1 MTGPSTEEDPGSAD
15 DEPDAFAVAWQRAL
29 AAARARGHA
38 PAGGVRALGAGGT
51 AVPGGLG
58 GHARFGQGR
67 RRREEVTLSGA
78 RADPRDPA
86 RLADVA
92 TGLVGAAGWTDAV
105 AVGGVMG
112 RWREVVGGEVA
123 GHCVPV
129 GFGDGVLTVRA
140 ATTAWATQL
149 RMLVPDVLRRMAEVV
164 GPDVV
169 HHVEVLAPDAP
180 SWHRGRFAVRG
191 RGARDTY
198 G

>member
-1 MTGPSTEEDPGSAD
+1 VTDATAPD
-15 DEPDAFAVAWQRAL
+15 DEPDAPAVAWQRAL
-29 AAARARGHA
+29 AAARARGYRPTGGVQALGAGDA
-38 PAGGVRALGAGGT
+38 PAGG
-51 AVPGGLG
+51 LG
-58 GHARFGQGR
+58 GRARYGQAR
-67 RRREEVTLSGA
+67 RSREEVTLSGA
-78 RADPRDPA
+78 RPGPRDPS
-86 RLADVA
+86 RLGDVA
-92 TGLVGAAGWTDAV
+92 GALVGAAGWQDAV

-123 GHCVPV
+123 EHCVPV

-164 GPDVV
+164 GADVV

-180 SWHRGRFAVRG
+180 SWKRGRLSVRG